1 MKLGVVIPVLT
12 DCEIE
17 SRYSAIESA
26 CAECEVD
33 FEVIFAFSGKLNST
47 FSKVRSTF
55 IENKKVKAFKVDK
68 NVNEHKL
75 ITVALKHCEKYDATI
90 IYSAK
95 ENINVD
101 VVKAFITSWRA
112 GNKLVYLKK
121 VYSHPK
127 KLWVSLKRWIY
138 SLGIKLMGL
147 FKDFNAETDIQLLDL
162 DVVKTVNQLPEKNR
176 HLRTLDSFIGY
187 NYDIIKM
194 EIDSKMKENG
204 KHYVEKTKGYKVSLI
219 LSTIFSILSLTA
231 IVFGVLIPSLGWEVR
246 LLWQIII
253 WFTGFVCLM
262 FALVFYTKQQ
272 LALRI
277 GKLVDPR
284 ELKDLERNIEK
295 YNF

>member
-1 MKLGVVIPVLT
+1 MKIGFVIPVLT
-12 DCEIE
+12 DCDIE
-17 SRYSAIESA
+17 GRYAAIESA
-26 CAECEVD
+26 CIDCEAE

-55 IENKKVKAFKVDK
+55 IENKKVKAFKVDR

-75 ITVALKHCEKYDATI
+75 ITIAMQHCKKYDATI

-95 ENINVD
+95 ENVNSD
-101 VVKAFITSWRA
+101 VVKAFITSWKA

-138 SLGIKLMGL
+138 SIGIKIMGL
-147 FKDFNAETDIQLLDL
+147 FKDFNAETDIQLLDQ
-162 DVVKTVNQLPEKNR
+162 DVVKTINQLPEKNR

-194 EIDSKMKENG
+194 EVDAKMKDNSRQ
-204 KHYVEKTKGYKVSLI
+204 YVEKTKGYKISSLI
-219 LSTIFSILSLTA
+219 CSIFAIFSITA
-231 IVFGVLIPSLGWEVR
+231 LVFGILIPVLGWKVR
-246 LLWQIII
+246 IFWQIVL
-253 WFTGFVCLM
+253 WLAWLVCVV
-262 FALVFYTKQQ
+262 FALVFYTRQQ
-272 LALRI
+272 LALRV
-277 GKLVDPR
+277 GKVVDIK